1 MIDERTRKKIEAYI
15 PSPRDTSLRPWC
27 DYYVNQNGRV
37 RLGHVRGIFM
47 ADDGEDLLELVD
59 DRGRRII
66 GPWEFDSFRRTELYD
81 NKEDCRNQTHGVCDY
96 WERLREIQEKGES
109 DDAES

>member
-1 MIDERTRKKIEAYI
+1 MIDEQTRKKIEAYI
-15 PSPRDTSLRPWC
+15 PSPRDESLKFG

-37 RLGHVRGIFM
+37 RLGHVRGMFM

-81 NKEDCRNQTHGVCDY
+81 NREDCRNQTHGAFYD
-96 WERLREIQEKGES
+96 WEALRAVQEGEEN
-109 DDAES
+109 A